1 MFENVQVAKG
11 DNKIVFSTDNFNDA
25 QRLADILAFKG
36 KTDTL
41 INVHGKT
48 FKVKTIKDRTI
59 TLMIE
64 GEFEEFTDSSELV
77 GTRKGGNENE

>member
-11 DNKIVFSTDNFNDA
+11 DNKIVFLTDDFKEA
-25 QRLADILAFKG
+25 QKLADILAFEG
-36 KTDTL
+36 KTNTL
-41 INVHGKT
+41 INVRGKT

-64 GEFEEFTDSSELV
+64 GEFEEE
-77 GTRKGGNENE
+77 